1 MKRTARG
8 PALPAGAKVG
18 QHSQQGLALGVPRAA
33 SGTGLSG
40 AVLSR
45 PRLLEAK
52 VDFCQVQWRAH
63 IRPWPR

>member
-1 MKRTARG
+1 MKRAARG

-40 AVLSR
+40 AVVSR
-45 PRLLEAK
+45 SSLLEAK
-52 VDFCQVQWRAH
+52 VDFCKVQWRVH
-63 IRPWPR
+63 IRQWPR